1 MHSHTNFDRAVTLTR
16 AVDAAL
22 LGDDTSDQKGVF
34 DAIYATLETMEAHE
48 AGEHEQLDEEEE
60 LELTE
65 AGEAVIDSYE
75 MEDEFSEFSPSV
87 GTFEGTQALEHIYGR
102 TAMGRA
108 PVGERV
114 YSTPASFDL
123 AMRSIVHKTE
133 LPIPPTLVPAWPVV
147 YPDSAKTFSSSATI
161 GRAFEPCGA
170 D

>member
-48 AGEHEQLDEEEE
+48 AGEHEHLDEEEE

-75 MEDEFSEFSPSV
+75 MEDEFSDFSPSV
-87 GTFEGTQALEHIYGR
+87 GTFEGTTDIGKMLEGYTSQTLREAKMAEIG
-102 TAMGRA
+102 GIKRA

-114 YSTPASFDL
+114 YMELSKHPERGLSTA
-123 AMRSIVHKTE
+123 E
-133 LPIPPTLVPAWPVV
+133 LLDGL
-147 YPDSAKTFSSSATI
+147 Y
-161 GRAFEPCGA
+161 GPCGA